1 MDSGYSALSESGST
15 SHLPRN
21 QKTKKHASVS
31 IQTQTGES
39 GGYTLPVKTSQCG
52 MTAHVGYIP
61 VPYTTHI
68 DPYNNVQYTRER
80 DCSADIVPC
89 GARNEF
95 KKMKTDD
102 EGSRVLHVRGLPD
115 DVSEHEIW
123 KLVLPF
129 KTLGLMVN
137 FMHLKSKNQA
147 FIEVDSIEMA
157 REMVQYYVL
166 NPPCIRQRTIHLQ
179 FSNHKQLSPPSSALQ
194 EKLLIELQKFQEVEG
209 GNNHVLRVVVEN
221 MTYQITLDV
230 LTHLFSQFGNVLKVI
245 TFTKNNQFQALIQ
258 MDCESNAQAAKLSLD
273 GKNVY
278 TNCCTLR
285 IDYSKL
291 QQLNVKFNNDKSRDY
306 TRPELPQSDDYNNSH
321 SHSHSHQHS
330 QMIPTYQSG
339 LMGQAPQMGIP
350 TSMMSPLPTIQ
361 NGSSPYSPAP
371 PSNGPTVLLVAN
383 LDEERITCD
392 ILFTLFGVY
401 GNVLRVKILYNKKDN
416 ALLQMADN
424 HQATTALTHLNSR
437 VLHDKPLRVVF
448 SKHQQVQLPKENHEA
463 CDLTK
468 DFTNNPLHRFKK
480 PGSKNFQNIHP
491 PSETLHLSNI
501 PPEIEEERIRE
512 LFVPFGNIKNF
523 RFFHNDKKMALIEMG
538 SEPEAVEALIQ
549 LHNVKLSDTNHLR
562 VSFSRS
568 AIAAPKTQ

>member
-15 SHLPRN
+15 QSHKN
-21 QKTKKHASVS
+21 SQKKQAVS

-39 GGYTLPVKTSQCG
+39 GGYTLPVK
-52 MTAHVGYIP
+52 
-61 VPYTTHI
+61 
-68 DPYNNVQYTRER
+68 RER
-80 DCSADIVPC
+80 DCSADFVPC
-89 GARNEF
+89 GARNES
-95 KKMKTDD
+95 KKMKTED

-115 DVSEHEIW
+115 DVTEHEIW

-147 FIEVDSIEMA
+147 FLEVDNIEMA
-157 REMVQYYVL
+157 REMAQYYLL

-194 EKLLIELQKFQEVEG
+194 EKLLMDLRNFQEAEG
-209 GNNHVLRVVVEN
+209 GSNHVLRVVVEN
-221 MTYQITLDV
+221 MTYPTTLEV

-291 QQLNVKFNNDKSRDY
+291 QQLNVKFNNEKSRDY
-306 TRPELPQSDDYNNSH
+306 TRPELPQCDDYN
-321 SHSHSHQHS
+321 SHQHHS
-330 QMIPTYQSG
+330 QQMIQPYQSG
-339 LMGQAPQMGIP
+339 LMGQAPQLAGIP
-350 TSMMSPLPTIQ
+350 TSMMSPIPSIQ
-361 NGSSPYSPAP
+361 NHNVPSPYQHASAP
-371 PSNGPTVLLVAN
+371 PSSGPTVLLVAN
-383 LDEERITCD
+383 LDEQRITCD

-437 VLHDKPLRVVF
+437 VLHDKPIRVVF
-448 SKHQQVQLPKENHEA
+448 SKHQQVQLPKDNHEA
-463 CDLTK
+463 CVLTK
-468 DFTNNPLHRFKK
+468 DFTNNSLHRFKK

-501 PPEIEEERIRE
+501 PPEIEEDRIRE

-523 RFFHNDKKMALIEMG
+523 RFFHNDRKMALVLASQPIMR
-538 SEPEAVEALIQ
+538 AKWRKKRMRRLKRKRRKMRA
-549 LHNVKLSDTNHLR
+549 
-562 VSFSRS
+562 RS
-568 AIAAPKTQ
+568 K